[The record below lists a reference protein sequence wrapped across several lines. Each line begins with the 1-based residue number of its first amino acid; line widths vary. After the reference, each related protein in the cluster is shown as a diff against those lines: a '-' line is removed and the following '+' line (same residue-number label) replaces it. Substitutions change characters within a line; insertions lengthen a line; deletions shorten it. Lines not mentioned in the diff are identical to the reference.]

1 MRMCVYVRNYG
12 EFMHGFLLTKAKMVT
27 DFREARLSQEG
38 TLGDRMA
45 DASPQDKRH
54 CNDM

>member
-1 MRMCVYVRNYG
+1 MFIKYG
-12 EFMHGFLLTKAKMVT
+12 ELMYGFLLTKAKMVT